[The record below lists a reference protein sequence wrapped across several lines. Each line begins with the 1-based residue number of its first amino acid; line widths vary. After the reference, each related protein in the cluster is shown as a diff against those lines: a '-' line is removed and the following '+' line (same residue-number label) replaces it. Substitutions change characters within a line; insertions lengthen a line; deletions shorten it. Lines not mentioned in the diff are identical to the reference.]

1 MSRDKEKNANTD
13 VTINA
18 NTNIS
23 TKNYPTDSADLQQG
37 LPETSAV
44 RKIPPGEPVVRKK
57 PQDLAAVWKRP
68 PDTRE
73 EMLEKVEDSPELRN
87 PYRCLPAPLRERFL
101 DFLRGARTL
110 PLTYDPFFKAI
121 FDPRLHPE
129 RLSGLIS
136 SLLGIPVKVKE
147 ILPTEDRMLDG
158 ESLLIMDVLVEL
170 EDGSLTNV
178 EIQKVPYAFPAE
190 RMTCYSSDLVM
201 RQYARTK
208 SLKGDKFSYK
218 DMRKVYTIVIF
229 ENSAGNFHR
238 MSETYIHRGRIAF
251 DTGLEMDF
259 LQEYCLV
266 ALDVFRQI
274 PYAVN
279 RNEQTA
285 WLSLLVTETVEE
297 AEKLMTEYPWLEEIY
312 KEIVMLRQ
320 KPEEVLHMF
329 SEALRIMDRNTVKY
343 MVEEQQKELE
353 EQKKELARKQRQ
365 INDQQE
371 QLGEKQRQID
381 DQQEQLTDQQR
392 QLHEKDQEIRR
403 LREQLAKV
411 NQKE

>member
-1 MSRDKEKNANTD
+1 MSKDRDK
-13 VTINA
+13 I
-18 NTNIS
+18 
-23 TKNYPTDSADLQQG
+23 
-37 LPETSAV
+37 
-44 RKIPPGEPVVRKK
+44 
-57 PQDLAAVWKRP
+57 LARV
-68 PDTRE
+68 E
-73 EMLEKVEDSPELRN
+73 ENPELRN
-87 PYRCLPAPLRERFL
+87 SYRHLSPPLRERFL
-101 DFLRGARTL
+101 DFLCGARTL

-121 FDPRLHPE
+121 FDPRLYPE
-129 RLSGLIS
+129 RLSGLVS

-170 EDGSLTNV
+170 EDGALTNV

-201 RQYARTK
+201 RQYARAK
-208 SLKGDKFSYK
+208 SLRGDKFSYR

-238 MSETYIHRGRIAF
+238 MPEAYIHRGRIAF

-274 PYAVN
+274 PYAVD

-297 AEKLMTEYPWLEEIY
+297 AERLMTEYPWLEEIY
-312 KEIVMLRQ
+312 KEIAMLRQ

-329 SEALRIMDRNTVKY
+329 SEALRIMDRNTVRY

-353 EQKKELARKQRQ
+353 EQKKEL
-365 INDQQE
+365 E
-371 QLGEKQRQID
+371 EKQRQID
-381 DQQEQLTDQQR
+381 EQREQLTNQQT
-392 QLHEKDQEIRR
+392 QLLEKDQEIRM
-403 LREQLAKV
+403 LKEELARRQSGV
-411 NQKE
+411 

>member
-1 MSRDKEKNANTD
+1 MNVNAGK
-13 VTINA
+13 A
-18 NTNIS
+18 N
-23 TKNYPTDSADLQQG
+23 PC
-37 LPETSAV
+37 
-44 RKIPPGEPVVRKK
+44 PGESVVW
-57 PQDLAAVWKRP
+57 LNP
-68 PDTRE
+68 PDSE
-73 EMLEKVEDSPELRN
+73 EEALERVEKIPELRTS
-87 PYRCLPAPLRERFL
+87 YRRLSPPLRERFI

-201 RQYARTK
+201 RQYARAK
-208 SLKGDKFSYK
+208 SLRGDKFSYR

-238 MSETYIHRGRIAF
+238 MPEAYIHRGRVAF

-274 PYAVN
+274 SYAVD

-297 AEKLMTEYPWLEEIY
+297 AERLMTEYPWLEEIY
-312 KEIVMLRQ
+312 REIAMLRQ
-320 KPEEVLHMF
+320 KPEEVLYMF
-329 SEALRIMDRNTVKY
+329 SEALRIMDRNTVRY

-353 EQKKELARKQRQ
+353 EKQRQ
-365 INDQQE
+365 IDAQQE
-371 QLGEKQRQID
+371 QLKESQEQLKESQEKLGEKQRQID
-381 DQQEQLTDQQR
+381 DQQKKLT
-392 QLHEKDQEIRR
+392 EKDQEIRM
-403 LREQLAKV
+403 LRERLARE
-411 NQKE
+411 QSSR

>member
-1 MSRDKEKNANTD
+1 MNRDMSRDKEKNANTD
-13 VTINA
+13 VTGKGNA
-18 NTNIS
+18 NMS
-23 TKNYPTDSADLQQG
+23 TKNCSPDLAAIQQG
-37 LPETSAV
+37 LSDTSAV
-44 RKIPPGEPVVRKK
+44 RKIPPGEPAVRKK
-57 PQDLAAVWKRP
+57 PQDLAAVWKRQ

-73 EMLEKVEDSPELRN
+73 EILEKVEDSPELRN
-87 PYRCLPAPLRERFL
+87 PYRCLPVPLRERFL

-208 SLKGDKFSYK
+208 SLKGDKFSYR

-238 MSETYIHRGRIAF
+238 TLETYIHRGRITF

-259 LQEYCLV
+259 LQEYCLI

-274 PYAVN
+274 PYAVS

-297 AEKLMTEYPWLEEIY
+297 AEELMAEYPWLEEIY
-312 KEIVMLRQ
+312 KEIAMLRQ

-353 EQKKELARKQRQ
+353 EKQRK

-371 QLGEKQRQID
+371 QLGKNSVKLMINRNNWGRNSVKSM
-381 DQQEQLTDQQR
+381 TSR
-392 QLHEKDQEIRR
+392 
-403 LREQLAKV
+403 
-411 NQKE
+411 NS

>member
-1 MSRDKEKNANTD
+1 
-13 VTINA
+13 
-18 NTNIS
+18 
-23 TKNYPTDSADLQQG
+23 
-37 LPETSAV
+37 
-44 RKIPPGEPVVRKK
+44 
-57 PQDLAAVWKRP
+57 
-68 PDTRE
+68 
-73 EMLEKVEDSPELRN
+73 MLEKVEDSPELRN
-87 PYRCLPAPLRERFL
+87 PYRRLPAPLRERFL

-208 SLKGDKFSYK
+208 SLKGDKFSYR

-238 MSETYIHRGRIAF
+238 MSETYIHRGRITF

-259 LQEYCLV
+259 LQEYCLI

-274 PYAVN
+274 PYAVD

-285 WLSLLVTETVEE
+285 WLSFLVTETVEE

-312 KEIVMLRQ
+312 KEIAMLRQ

-329 SEALRIMDRNTVKY
+329 SEALRIMDRNTVRY

-365 INDQQE
+365 IDDQKEQLNERLELLGEKQRQINDQQE

-381 DQQEQLTDQQR
+381 SQKEQLGKSQRQIDDQQK
-392 QLHEKDQEIRR
+392 QLHEKDQEIRM

>member
-1 MSRDKEKNANTD
+1 
-13 VTINA
+13 
-18 NTNIS
+18 
-23 TKNYPTDSADLQQG
+23 
-37 LPETSAV
+37 
-44 RKIPPGEPVVRKK
+44 
-57 PQDLAAVWKRP
+57 
-68 PDTRE
+68 
-73 EMLEKVEDSPELRN
+73 
-87 PYRCLPAPLRERFL
+87 
-101 DFLRGARTL
+101 
-110 PLTYDPFFKAI
+110 
-121 FDPRLHPE
+121 
-129 RLSGLIS
+129 
-136 SLLGIPVKVKE
+136 
-147 ILPTEDRMLDG
+147 MLDG

-208 SLKGDKFSYK
+208 SLRGDKFSYR

-229 ENSAGNFHR
+229 ENSTGNFHR
-238 MSETYIHRGRIAF
+238 MPETYIHQGRVAF

-297 AEKLMTEYPWLEEIY
+297 AERLMTEYPWLKEIYEEIA
-312 KEIVMLRQ
+312 MLRQ

-371 QLGEKQRQID
+371 QLGEKQRKIDDQQEQLGEKQRQID

-392 QLHEKDQEIRR
+392 LLFEKDQEIRV
-403 LREQLAKV
+403 LREQLAKM

>member
-1 MSRDKEKNANTD
+1 MKTKQRRKQLYGRGRYFRKNEKLKVCLVSFFRYA
-13 VTINA
+13 TIN
-18 NTNIS
+18 
-23 TKNYPTDSADLQQG
+23 
-37 LPETSAV
+37 
-44 RKIPPGEPVVRKK
+44 
-57 PQDLAAVWKRP
+57 
-68 PDTRE
+68 
-73 EMLEKVEDSPELRN
+73 LRRSEFRN
-87 PYRCLPAPLRERFL
+87 SYRRLSSPLRERFL

-110 PLTYDPFFKAI
+110 PLIYDPFFKAI

-170 EDGSLTNV
+170 QDGSLTNV

-208 SLKGDKFSYK
+208 SLRGDKFSYR

-229 ENSAGNFHR
+229 ENSTGNFHR
-238 MSETYIHRGRIAF
+238 MPETYIHRGRITF
-251 DTGLEMDF
+251 DTGLEMEF

-274 PYAVN
+274 PYAVD

-297 AEKLMTEYPWLEEIY
+297 AEELMTEYPWLEEIY
-312 KEIVMLRQ
+312 KEIAMLRQ

-353 EQKKELARKQRQ
+353 EQRKELEEQRKQ
-365 INDQQE
+365 
-371 QLGEKQRQID
+371 LS
-381 DQQEQLTDQQR
+381 
-392 QLHEKDQEIRR
+392 EKDQEIRM
-403 LREQLAKV
+403 LREQLAKERS
-411 NQKE
+411 NR